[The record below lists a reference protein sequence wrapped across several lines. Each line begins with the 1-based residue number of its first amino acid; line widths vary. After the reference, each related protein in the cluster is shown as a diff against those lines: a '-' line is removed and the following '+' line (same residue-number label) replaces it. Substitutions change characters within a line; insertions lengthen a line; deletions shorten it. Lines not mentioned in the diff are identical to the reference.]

1 MYANTAMT
9 ICKTSMGFHQHTAE
23 TSMEYHK
30 KCSNIAPSLWHCKAY
45 RKKQNT
51 VELGT
56 VSCYQVLSLSLSRP
70 RRRHLLMAA
79 APSLAPSSQ
88 VHMADQ
94 GRTGRGQPG
103 YDPKT
108 DPKRKAKSKDPA
120 MDDLDLDD
128 VSAIEPS
135 NLSLTHT
142 KLSS

>member
-56 VSCYQVLSLSLSRP
+56 VSCYQVLSLSLQG
-70 RRRHLLMAA
+70 AA
-79 APSLAPSSQ
+79 ISCWPLPPPSAPSSQ